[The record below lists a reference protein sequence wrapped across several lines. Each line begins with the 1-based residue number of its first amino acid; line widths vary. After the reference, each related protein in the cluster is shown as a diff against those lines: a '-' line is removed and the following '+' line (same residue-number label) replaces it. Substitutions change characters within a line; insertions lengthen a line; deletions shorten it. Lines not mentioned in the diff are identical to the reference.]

1 MTQQASKLQINW
13 VCLACTAGAPI
24 CFHAVPTICERDC
37 IVAGEYMNKEDRN
50 VHCFSQ
56 FKNSYGKI
64 LAELGFFQAQSGLT
78 STWC

>member
-1 MTQQASKLQINW
+1 MVDTMTQQASKLQINW

-50 VHCFSQ
+50 VWRTIGVKNQSFQ
-56 FKNSYGKI
+56 FNI
-64 LAELGFFQAQSGLT
+64 INAI
-78 STWC
+78 